1 MDLLRLVEGNLQC
14 VIKSIIVT
22 GDEIFDIRLSD
33 KDVFDLE
40 VDTEKRTRD
49 VLLTLSKNNSKVSCL
64 FSQFKTL
71 SKLSKLWSPSL
82 KFNLLMPFLSN
93 NKSLVKE
100 LFPALFGPVKS
111 VIGFI
116 SNSVNSLKTL
126 KFLIPILLTFS
137 YLFCWCKPEVLD
149 MQ

>member
-49 VLLTLSKNNSKVSCL
+49 VLLTLSKNNSTEYNILCAVQINC
-64 FSQFKTL
+64 QFL
-71 SKLSKLWSPSL
+71 DCDVQDAIRMSEQVCKLIK
-82 KFNLLMPFLSN
+82 
-93 NKSLVKE
+93 
-100 LFPALFGPVKS
+100 
-111 VIGFI
+111 
-116 SNSVNSLKTL
+116 
-126 KFLIPILLTFS
+126 
-137 YLFCWCKPEVLD
+137 
-149 MQ
+149 Q

>member
-49 VLLTLSKNNSKVSCL
+49 VLLTLSKNNSTEYDIFCDVQDAIRMSEQVC
-64 FSQFKTL
+64 
-71 SKLSKLWSPSL
+71 KLIK
-82 KFNLLMPFLSN
+82 
-93 NKSLVKE
+93 
-100 LFPALFGPVKS
+100 
-111 VIGFI
+111 
-116 SNSVNSLKTL
+116 
-126 KFLIPILLTFS
+126 
-137 YLFCWCKPEVLD
+137 
-149 MQ
+149 Q